1 MKLIEQNV
9 ELIKQEPGIEGIYKQ
24 IEVAARLCYKSEDKI
39 TEDSAKKF
47 VDMLIKNE
55 HGAMLEHGTV
65 YLKLPVTGEYFKVW
79 TRYSNNKYT
88 GVTKLTKYNTEC
100 FITTNYRVL
109 VENGWLDDLKYL
121 CEPTEFHKKR
131 YSLKFTTS
139 IGITRELTRHR
150 VFSFACESTRYVN
163 YRNRGL
169 EFVKSYWYDKFNEPC
184 DKNGYRKIGTSDM
197 FTIRDF
203 ESYLQNAEYNY
214 LAAINAGAKPQEA
227 REMLPLCTKSEII
240 MTGFESDWENFFK
253 LRCDKTA
260 HPDMQIIANKSK
272 RTFKS
277 LKNE

>member
-1 MKLIEQNV
+1 M
-9 ELIKQEPGIEGIYKQ
+9 
-24 IEVAARLCYKSEDKI
+24 
-39 TEDSAKKF
+39 
-47 VDMLIKNE
+47 
-55 HGAMLEHGTV
+55 
-65 YLKLPVTGEYFKVW
+65 
-79 TRYSNNKYT
+79 
-88 GVTKLTKYNTEC
+88 
-100 FITTNYRVL
+100 
-109 VENGWLDDLKYL
+109 
-121 CEPTEFHKKR
+121 
-131 YSLKFTTS
+131 
-139 IGITRELTRHR
+139 
-150 VFSFACESTRYVN
+150 
-163 YRNRGL
+163 